1 MISTLRSTKFQCKIC
16 KKEIEK
22 YNFKVHI
29 ENVHKG
35 FLKNT
40 NVMSVAKITQ
50 LHILQLF
57 MKQKD
62 SIVITNC
69 DQCGK
74 IFTRG

>member
-1 MISTLRSTKFQCKIC
+1 MSMKDF
-16 KKEIEK
+16 
-22 YNFKVHI
+22 
-29 ENVHKG
+29 
-35 FLKNT
+35 KNT